1 MKKVYL
7 AVALSLLVLS
17 AAGCQK
23 TPEQAIVVGKSNDAL
38 IEKAQDL
45 SESETGSVSDRVGLT
60 SETLPPPP
68 AAQEQ
73 EQEPDAGDDAS
84 PAAYRYQDSFANQ
97 DGSITVTVDAEVIA
111 PEADSAAIIRVTDG
125 TITQAQADVLMEEL
139 VHTPLHDPHAPV
151 TKDAIM
157 EQILENK
164 RLLAEG
170 PTEEDLK
177 FGHIDANGN
186 ALTWEQWMQQYI
198 DQLQEEYNNAPE
210 ENEQAAISG
219 QFVEKDGL
227 SFIEG
232 VGYSEEYGYESLQI
246 QNIITSLGASRA
258 LYDRNSA
265 VKEAYIL
272 LGSSIQYA
280 DVTSRELPELTISA
294 GDARTLT
301 DPLVEKL
308 GIDNMAFY
316 AARKGYRAENERWP
330 ERDFWV
336 VLYTRSFNGLPIT
349 YTSATG
355 DMMTDAAVYNEP
367 WRYETL
373 AFFVNDSGIVGMHW
387 EAPYTI
393 GDAVTEDSAL
403 LRFEDVADIFQKMY
417 LVDNDGQ
424 KQTVTVDR
432 ICLGYTRIA
441 EQDKEGSG
449 ILVPAWDFFGTVTDE
464 NGNTTADPYRS
475 LLTIN
480 AIDGS
485 IISRDMGY

>member
-1 MKKVYL
+1 MKRVCT
-7 AVALSLLVLS
+7 AIAISLIVLS

-23 TPEQAIVVGKSNDAL
+23 TPDTSIVVGKNNDAL
-38 IEKAQDL
+38 IEKAQDYTGA
-45 SESETGSVSDRVGLT
+45 ETGSVSDRVGLT
-60 SETLPPPP
+60 PETQSSETT
-68 AAQEQ
+68 AQEQ
-73 EQEPDAGDDAS
+73 NAGGNNSSSSYKYQNTFAS
-84 PAAYRYQDSFANQ
+84 T
-97 DGSITVTVDAEVIA
+97 DGSINVTVDAEVIA

-232 VGYSEEYGYESLQI
+232 VGYSEEYGYESFQVE
-246 QNIITSLGASRA
+246 NIITSLGASRA

-265 VKEAYIL
+265 VKEGYIL
-272 LGSSIQYA
+272 LGSSSIQYA
-280 DVTSRELPELTISA
+280 DVTGRELPGLTISA
-294 GDARTLT
+294 DDARAMT

-308 GIDNMAFY
+308 GIENMAFY
-316 AARKGYRAENERWP
+316 ATRKGYSAENERWP

-355 DMMTDAAVYNEP
+355 DMMTDATVYNEP

-393 GDAVTEDSAL
+393 GDTVTSDSAL
-403 LRFEDVADIFQKMY
+403 LSFDDVMAVFEKMY
-417 LVDNDGQ
+417 LVNNDGL
-424 KQTVTVDR
+424 KQTVTINQIR
-432 ICLGYTRIA
+432 LGYTRIA
-441 EQDKEGSG
+441 EQDKDGSG
-449 ILVPAWDFFGTVTDE
+449 ILVPVWDFFGTVTDE
-464 NGNTTADPYRS
+464 NGNTKDDPYAS
-475 LLTIN
+475 LLTVN

-485 IISRDMGY
+485 IINRDMGY

>member
-7 AVALSLLVLS
+7 TVALSLLVLS

-73 EQEPDAGDDAS
+73 EPEAGGDAL

-97 DGSITVTVDAEVIA
+97 DGSITVTVDAAVSA

-125 TITQAQADVLMEEL
+125 SITQAQADVLMEQL
-139 VHTPLHDPHAPV
+139 VHTPLHDPSERSR
-151 TKDAIM
+151 DEIM
-157 EQILENK
+157 EQILEY
-164 RLLAEG
+164 RQMLAEG
-170 PTEEDLK
+170 PSEEDVG
-177 FGHIDANGN
+177 FTYHDGDGN
-186 ALTWEQWMQQYI
+186 ELSWEQSMQQAI
-198 DQLQEEYNNAPE
+198 DRLQEEYNAAPE
-210 ENEQAAISG
+210 TDAIAPISG
-219 QFVEKDGL
+219 QFTEKDGISL
-227 SFIEG
+227 IEG

-246 QNIITSLGASRA
+246 GNYAGLGAHRA

-265 VKEAYIL
+265 GNEAYIL
-272 LGSSIQYA
+272 LDPFYVQYT
-280 DVTSRELPELTISA
+280 DVTGRELPGLTISA
-294 GDARTLT
+294 DGARALT

-316 AARKGYRAENERWP
+316 AARKGYEEGNERWP

-355 DMMTDAAVYNEP
+355 NMMTDAAVYNEP

-373 AFFVNDSGIVGMHW
+373 AIFVNDSGIVGLHW
-387 EAPYTI
+387 EAPYTV
-393 GDAVTEDSAL
+393 GDTVTEDSAL
-403 LRFEDVADIFQKMY
+403 LRFEDVADIFRKMY

-441 EQDKEGSG
+441 EQDREGSG
-449 ILVPAWDFFGTVTDE
+449 ILVPAWDFFGTVTGE

>member
-7 AVALSLLVLS
+7 SVALSLLVLS

-38 IEKAQDL
+38 IEKAQDYT
-45 SESETGSVSDRVGLT
+45 EAETGSVSDRVGLT
-60 SETLPPPP
+60 SETMPPPP

-73 EQEPDAGDDAS
+73 KPGAGGDVS
-84 PAAYRYQDSFANQ
+84 PAYRYQDSFASQ
-97 DGSITVTVDAEVIA
+97 DGSIKVTVDAEVSA

-125 TITQAQADVLMEEL
+125 TIPQAQADVLMDSL
-139 VHTPLHDPHAPV
+139 VHSTLYDPYAPA

-177 FGHIDANGN
+177 LGHIDANGN

-227 SFIEG
+227 SLIEG
-232 VGYSEEYGYESLQI
+232 VGYSEEYGYESFQVV
-246 QNIITSLGASRA
+246 NIITSLGASRA

-265 VKEAYIL
+265 SNEAYIL
-272 LGSSIQYA
+272 LDPFYIQYT
-280 DVTSRELPELTISA
+280 DVTGRELPKLTISA
-294 GDARTLT
+294 ADAQALT

-316 AARKGYRAENERWP
+316 AARKGYSAENERWP

-355 DMMTDAAVYNEP
+355 NMMTDAAVYNEP

-387 EAPYTI
+387 EAPYTV

-403 LRFEDVADIFQKMY
+403 LRFEDVTDIFQKMY

-464 NGNTTADPYRS
+464 NGNTTTDPYRS

-480 AIDGS
+480 AVDGTIIDRS
-485 IISRDMGY
+485 LGY